1 MLSCK
6 WPITIIKT
14 RPNVFTHQKL
24 IEPHRKKKQDFFKK
38 HLAYIS
44 NVIQWKPFRSTG
56 NNCSFKG
63 HYKCL
68 EVIVHLK
75 HI

>member
-24 IEPHRKKKQDFFKK
+24 IEPHRKKNKTFLKNILLIYQMLFNGNLSDQLETIAVLK
-38 HLAYIS
+38 AIIS
-44 NVIQWKPFRSTG
+44 VWR
-56 NNCSFKG
+56 
-63 HYKCL
+63 
-68 EVIVHLK
+68 
-75 HI
+75 